1 MNYKLISND
10 HNSMSPAPRLSEFQS
25 GSKKISRAI
34 SINTKDRELDGV
46 NPPTQTDDAPKNEYQ
61 KDKNESQ
68 ESDQLSFSRSNTGES
83 SLQRREFFI
92 NNIFCGY
99 LMD

>member
-10 HNSMSPAPRLSEFQS
+10 HNLMSPAPRLSEFQS
-25 GSKKISRAI
+25 GSKKITRAI
-34 SINTKDRELDGV
+34 SINTKDFDGI
-46 NPPTQTDDAPKNEYQ
+46 NPPTQNDNATKNNEYEEE
-61 KDKNESQ
+61 KIESQ
-68 ESDQLSFSRSNTGES
+68 GSDQLSFSRKNTGES